1 MKQLRNLLICTLV
14 LCLVL
19 PLAACSAS
27 KEDMG
32 GMNNAYGDAYP
43 PAMDDA
49 MLPEGAPEEGNEEE
63 KVEGEIQFVENPFVE
78 TAQQAVSTFSAD
90 VDTASYSYLRKLINN
105 GYTLQNLL
113 PMAYAFRTEEM
124 VNYFRYDVPT
134 PREGELFGMASEIVP
149 CPWNAENA
157 LMRLTLVRH
166 TRSHM
171 PGEDAALEW
180 RKYRFCGAVLLAMN
194 LALTVFTLYFVYRI
208 RIFRHH
214 EITTIAMA
222 AYTFTALTVAIV
234 NAVRYKRYGSPAC
247 SAAKAISLAA
257 ATVSM
262 LTLENAMLT
271 TFGEERSEAFRQ
283 IILGASGVAVI
294 CVVQGIALYMIVN
307 ATRKLRLAPEKSA

>member
-1 MKQLRNLLICTLV
+1 MNWKRILRCILYPHPAVTLLLCVVAAVMLVYSFVVLDETDAVSIVSYALSFIALVLACLRVPDAIRFVQRFRSGNRYYLMYRNDVQLRINLSLYGAFGFNAV
-14 LCLVL
+14 YAVFQLCLGL
-19 PLAACSAS
+19 WHHSAWFYTMS
-27 KEDMG
+27 
-32 GMNNAYGDAYP
+32 AY
-43 PAMDDA
+43 
-49 MLPEGAPEEGNEEE
+49 
-63 KVEGEIQFVENPFVE
+63 
-78 TAQQAVSTFSAD
+78 
-90 VDTASYSYLRKLINN
+90 YL
-105 GYTLQNLL
+105 LL
-113 PMAYAFRTEEM
+113 
-124 VNYFRYDVPT
+124 
-134 PREGELFGMASEIVP
+134 
-149 CPWNAENA
+149 A

-166 TRSHM
+166 TRSHI

-247 SAAKAISLAA
+247 SAAKAISLVA

-307 ATRKLRLAPEKSA
+307 ATRKLRLAPCKSA